1 LVRATVAA
9 AAATIATTTALA
21 AANGDVRSL
30 PMISD
35 TFAKA
40 PESYVSRLGV
50 VAVACGLLVVS
61 WVTHAYLRAFAASA
75 PRWRS
80 FARLG
85 ATLGAV
91 AALALG
97 VVGAVSDREN
107 LPLHFAAATV
117 FFFAMLGWQIATLA
131 QLALHPAAA
140 TPASIRVKTAAAVV
154 SAVSLAGFFALAPM
168 IPLGAYGAVAAFEWV
183 YAASVGVSVWSLAR
197 ELDGD
202 GSAVNVPGDY
212 SPGEG
217 RGEPPASRGMT
228 LGSVWRGPTPGPDE
242 MLDVLVPEA
251 DGYAR
256 LEGGGEAR
264 EG

>member
-1 LVRATVAA
+1 MRATVAA

-75 PRWRS
+75 PRWRA

-85 ATLGAV
+85 ATLGAL

-117 FFFAMLGWQIATLA
+117 FFFAMLGWQMATLA

-202 GSAVNVPGDY
+202 VPGDH

-256 LEGGGEAR
+256 LEGGGEAC